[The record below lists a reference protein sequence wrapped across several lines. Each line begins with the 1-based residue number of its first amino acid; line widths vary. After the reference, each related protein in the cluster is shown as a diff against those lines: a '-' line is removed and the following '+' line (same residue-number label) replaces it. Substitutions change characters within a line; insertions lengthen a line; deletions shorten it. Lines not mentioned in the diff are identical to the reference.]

1 MQQKSLFSLGFLMAR
16 LTTAARS
23 KAREGGGRA
32 SQPPVLVT
40 TRVYPHDTKI
50 RPERKDSLGDDAY
63 KALKASILEGTLPA
77 GYQAVEQRIA
87 DQLSMSRTPVHE
99 AIIRLQHEGLVRV
112 LPRRGVQVLP
122 MSAFDMIEVYQL
134 LTAMEGLAA
143 ALLARRYGESGA
155 AVQMMTDAT
164 NQMER
169 ALTAGDLR
177 GWAAADDQFHR
188 LLVAECGNER
198 LARVTATMVD
208 QAQRARSLT
217 LPLRPEPRKSV
228 NEHRLLIS
236 AILAGDAIGAG
247 KAAEN
252 HRSRASGEILQ
263 AFEQL

>member
-1 MQQKSLFSLGFLMAR
+1 MA
-16 LTTAARS
+16 TPTVAARS
-23 KAREGGGRA
+23 KAREGSGRA
-32 SQPPVLVT
+32 SQSGARAT
-40 TRVYPHDTKI
+40 TRVYPHDTKT

-122 MSAFDMIEVYQL
+122 MSASDMIEVYQL

-143 ALLARRYGESGA
+143 RLLAPQSGKSGV

-188 LLVAECGNER
+188 LLVGECGNER
-198 LARVTATMVD
+198 LAKLTATMVD

-217 LPLRPEPRKSV
+217 LPMRPEPRESV
-228 NEHRLLIS
+228 SEHRLLIS

-252 HRSRASGEILQ
+252 HRSRASGEILR
-263 AFEQL
+263 ALELIQLRNSTSGLT